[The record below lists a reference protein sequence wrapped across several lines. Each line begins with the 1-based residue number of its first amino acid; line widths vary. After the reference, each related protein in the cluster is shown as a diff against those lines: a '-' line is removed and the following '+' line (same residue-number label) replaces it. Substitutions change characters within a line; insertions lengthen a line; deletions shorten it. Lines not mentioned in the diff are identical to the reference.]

1 MAEKWYVRS
10 PDGDRGPFEFPE
22 VLGLIRTGNLGSDD
36 DIKCTLEGHWV
47 KVGAIDLNATEGT
60 GNAEALAK
68 ATRPGKRGNRGNAA
82 SASSR
87 PQPSWFEIIYEEIT
101 DRLDPRF
108 LWVVVIIAVWLG
120 INFFVLRMMNPYEA
134 ERTYLEQFVT
144 IRDEL
149 LRHRQA
155 ELNETEWAAFST
167 RSRAEVQRIVGK
179 LKRGATAEHPVRRHL
194 LWAGKD
200 CLLPALN
207 NPDGLT
213 PELQQRLDKYISQV
227 TTALGAQVSRSK

>member
-36 DIKCTLEGHWV
+36 DIKCTLEGHWI

-155 ELNETEWAAFST
+155 ELSEAEWAAFST
-167 RSRAEVQRIVGK
+167 QSGAEVERIVAK
-179 LKRGATAEHPVRRHL
+179 LKRGATADHPVQRHL
-194 LWAGKD
+194 FWAGKD
-200 CLLPALN
+200 CLLPGLKDAQAFTPEIEQRFELYMNQASMALN
-207 NPDGLT
+207 
-213 PELQQRLDKYISQV
+213 
-227 TTALGAQVSRSK
+227 ASRSQ

>member
-22 VLGLIRTGNLGSDD
+22 VLGLIRTGSLGGDD
-36 DIKCTLEGHWV
+36 DIKCTLEGHWI
-47 KVGAIDLNATEGT
+47 KAGAIDLDAAEGT
-60 GNAEALAK
+60 GKAEALAK
-68 ATRPGKRGNRGNAA
+68 ATRPEKRRNAA

-87 PQPSWFEIIYEEIT
+87 PQPSRLEIIYEEIT

-108 LWVVVIIAVWLG
+108 LWVAVIIAAWLG
-120 INFFVLRMMNPYEA
+120 VNFFVLRMMNPYEA
-134 ERTYLEQFVT
+134 ERTYLEQFVA

-149 LRHRQA
+149 SRHRQT
-155 ELNETEWAAFST
+155 ELNEAEWAEFST

-200 CLLPALN
+200 CLLP
-207 NPDGLT
+207 GLQDPQAFT
-213 PELQQRLDKYISQV
+213 PEIEQRFELYMNQASMALTASSSQ
-227 TTALGAQVSRSK
+227 

>member
-155 ELNETEWAAFST
+155 ELSEAEWAAFST
-167 RSRAEVQRIVGK
+167 QSGAEVERIVAK
-179 LKRGATAEHPVRRHL
+179 LKRGATADHPVRRHL
-194 LWAGKD
+194 LWAGND
-200 CLLPALN
+200 CLLP
-207 NPDGLT
+207 GLQDPQAFT
-213 PELQQRLDKYISQV
+213 PEIEQRFEIFINQASMLLNASSSQ
-227 TTALGAQVSRSK
+227 